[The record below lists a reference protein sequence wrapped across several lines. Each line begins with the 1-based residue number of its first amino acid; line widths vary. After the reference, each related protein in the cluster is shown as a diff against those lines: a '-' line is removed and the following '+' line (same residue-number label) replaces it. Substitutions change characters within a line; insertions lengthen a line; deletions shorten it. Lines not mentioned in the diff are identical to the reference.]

1 MLLTISD
8 KHWLVSIANQPWELI
23 QGLGGITAI
32 PPGTGMLFDLGRE
45 QIIRVTTEP
54 MLFSL
59 DIAFISQTLA
69 VTEVYRNIE
78 PGYLVTSDLPARY
91 FLEVNAGE
99 MEDVA
104 GGDRV
109 STLEISSA
117 ETADWMSPLLGFV
130 SSLGIGVLAVGLV
143 RNLGKGWFEEERP
156 EHHSIPPDELK
167 RIADRYG
174 WWSAKLAEAICP
186 HNDVACVEREAK
198 RLTEARR
205 ARRT

>member
-1 MLLTISD
+1 MP
-8 KHWLVSIANQPWELI
+8 Q
-23 QGLGGITAI
+23 
-32 PPGTGMLFDLGRE
+32 GTGMLFDLRCE
-45 QIIRVTTEP
+45 QIIQVTTVP

-59 DIAFISQTLA
+59 DIAFISQTLV

-78 PGYLVTSDLPARY
+78 PGYLVTSDLLARY

-99 MEDVA
+99 MEGVA
-104 GGDRV
+104 GGDRI
-109 STLEISSA
+109 SIAGISSA

-130 SSLGIGVLAVGLV
+130 TSLGVGVLSMKLV
-143 RNLGKGWFEEERP
+143 HNLGKGLFEEERP
-156 EHHSIPPDELK
+156 EHHSIPSDELK

-198 RLTEARR
+198 RLAEARR